1 MKFIYSILRFF
12 VNLFYPKME
21 VVGLENLPNEPCVI
35 AGNHS
40 QMNGPIAG
48 ELRFPGKKYIWC
60 AAEMMKLK
68 DVPAYAFQDFWSR
81 KPKSVRWFYKLL
93 SYIIAPVSVCVFN
106 NAHTIGVYHDKRVV
120 STFKESIVR
129 LCEGANLIIFPEHDV
144 PHNHI
149 VCDFQE
155 GFVEV
160 ARSYYKKTG
169 KELAFVPM
177 YLAPKLK
184 KMYLGKPIYFSS
196 ENSAKDERKRICEY
210 LTTEITQIAVDL
222 PRHRVV
228 PYNNVSK
235 KQYGYNKISEVE

>member
-1 MKFIYSILRFF
+1 MKIIYYILRFF
-12 VNLFYPKME
+12 IDLFYPKME
-21 VVGLENLPNEPCVI
+21 VVGLENLPKEPCVI
-35 AGNHS
+35 VGNHAK
-40 QMNGPIAG
+40 MNGPIAG

-60 AAEMMKLK
+60 AAEMMKLQ

-81 KPKSVRWFYKLL
+81 KPKSVRWFYKIL

-120 STFKESIVR
+120 ATFKESIVR

-160 ARSYYKKTG
+160 ARSYHKKTG
-169 KELAFVPM
+169 QNLAFVPM
-177 YLAPKLK
+177 YLARNLK
-184 KMYLGKPIYFSS
+184 KIYLGKPVCFCA
-196 ENSAKDERKRICEY
+196 ENPMKEERKRICEH
-210 LTTEITQIAVDL
+210 LMDEITQMAVAL
-222 PRHRVV
+222 PRHKLI

-235 KQYGYNKISEVE
+235 KQYGYNKNSEVE

>member
-1 MKFIYSILRFF
+1 MKYIYYVFRFF
-12 VNLFYPKME
+12 VNLFYPKIE
-21 VVGLENLPNEPCVI
+21 VIGLENLPKEPCVI
-35 AGNHS
+35 AGNHA

-68 DVPAYAFQDFWSR
+68 DVPTYAFQDFWSR
-81 KPKSVRWFYKLL
+81 KPKSVRWLYKLL

-120 STFKESIVR
+120 STFKESVVR
-129 LCEGANLIIFPEHDV
+129 LEEGANLIIFPEYDA

-149 VCDFQE
+149 VCEFQD
-155 GFVEV
+155 GFVEL
-160 ARSYYKKTG
+160 ARTYYKKTG

-184 KMYLGKPIYFSS
+184 KMYLGQPTYYKND
-196 ENSAKDERKRICEY
+196 NSAKEERKRICEY
-210 LTTEITQIAVDL
+210 LMGEITQMAVEL
-222 PRHRVV
+222 PRHRLV

-235 KQYGYNKISEVE
+235 KQYGYNKSLEEE